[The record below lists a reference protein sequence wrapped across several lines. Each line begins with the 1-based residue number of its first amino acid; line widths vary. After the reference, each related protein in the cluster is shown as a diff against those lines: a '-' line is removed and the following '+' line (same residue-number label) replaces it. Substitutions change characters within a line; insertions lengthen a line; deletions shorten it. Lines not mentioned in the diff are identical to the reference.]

1 MLGTF
6 GLLQRRG
13 FRDTIGAVQSPQTR
27 SNPVKA
33 RAFFGPAPAHRWCA
47 HHCVLAT
54 SSDIRVR
61 FHIICIARTKNVGK
75 YQSCMVYN
83 LRIIW
88 KRTRIIADVLKLEAT
103 ARGIDL
109 DIEA

>member
-1 MLGTF
+1 
-6 GLLQRRG
+6 
-13 FRDTIGAVQSPQTR
+13 
-27 SNPVKA
+27 
-33 RAFFGPAPAHRWCA
+33 
-47 HHCVLAT
+47 
-54 SSDIRVR
+54 
-61 FHIICIARTKNVGK
+61 
-75 YQSCMVYN
+75 MVYN